1 MDIVK
6 STPILTSVTRTG
18 KNKYWQ
24 GFVVTDGEFF
34 YTVTKHWQDNMIGGQ
49 SKVQTSPPK
58 AVNGTNLNRANER
71 TALEQA
77 LFNLDSMVNKQN
89 DKGYCGE
96 GVEKKTLPL
105 PMLANRWKDKKRRIQ
120 YPAFVQPKLD
130 GVRMLMGNGVCWS
143 RLGKPFIPEV
153 VEHLIFDTAGYI
165 LDGEL
170 IYEGASF
177 QDTIRAVKK
186 FRGDSANLTYH
197 VFDIVDTER
206 TFSDRLSILK
216 NLLEYSDAPGGVKC
230 VTTTQIN
237 DEDELL
243 TAHKAYIKAG
253 YEGTIIRNRDG
264 LYQVGQR
271 SSDLLKHKDFDDA
284 EFEII
289 DVVEGSG
296 KDKGAAI
303 FVCKTHTGGAFKVRP
318 KGSMESRQSIWED
331 AYPYIG
337 KMLTVRYQGTSEG
350 GIPRFPVGL
359 SMRDAEIQG

>member
-58 AVNGTNLNRANER
+58 VVDGTNLNRANER

-89 DKGYCGE
+89 DKGYSGE
-96 GVEKKTLPL
+96 GIEKKSLPR
-105 PMLANRWKDKKRRIQ
+105 PMLANKWKEKKRSVQ

-130 GVRMLMGNGVCWS
+130 GVRMLMGNGICWS

-153 VEHLIFDTAGYI
+153 VEHLMFDTAGYI

-206 TFSDRLSILK
+206 TFSDRFYLLK
-216 NLLEYSDAPGGVKC
+216 SLLEYGSPPSGVKC
-230 VTTTQIN
+230 VSTKPVY

-243 TAHKAYIKAG
+243 EAHKAYIKSG
-253 YEGTIIRNRDG
+253 YEGTIIRNKYS
-264 LYQVGQR
+264 LYQIGQR

-284 EFEII
+284 EFQIT

-303 FVCKTHTGGAFKVRP
+303 FVCKTDSGDTFKVRP
-318 KGSMESRQSIWED
+318 KGSMKSRQDIWDD
-331 AYPYIG
+331 AFPYIG
-337 KMLTVRYQGTSEG
+337 KMLTVRYQGTSED

-359 SMRDAEIQG
+359 SIRDTEVQG